1 MNYLFRRSLRES
13 LAVRG
18 SGGGLASFEHE
29 GVDALAPR
37 FAREIEF
44 STCVCGS
51 GDCMDGCVGVK
62 PLLCVVQSV
71 AVNLEALE
79 VVVGL
84 L

>member
-1 MNYLFRRSLRES
+1 MNDLFRRSFRES
-13 LAVRG
+13 LAVGG

-62 PLLCVVQSV
+62 PLLCVVQGG
-71 AVNLEALE
+71 AVSSEALDMF
-79 VVVGL
+79 VGL

>member
-1 MNYLFRRSLRES
+1 MNNLFRRSLRES

-71 AVNLEALE
+71 AVSLEALE

>member
-1 MNYLFRRSLRES
+1 MNYLFRCRFREG
-13 LAVRG
+13 LAVGG

-29 GVDALAPR
+29 CIDALSPR
-37 FAREIEF
+37 LARQIEF
-44 STCVCGS
+44 ASCVCGS